1 MVPVEQLAT
10 AIAAKCFKETQS
22 HHYLEP
28 AKVEEKKAQ
37 DGIVRATHDVSS
49 LRGSALSF
57 TSSRRFLLS
66 IAL

>member
-1 MVPVEQLAT
+1 MEQLAT
-10 AIAAKCFKETQS
+10 ASAAKCFKETQS
-22 HHYLEP
+22 HHSLEP

-37 DGIVRATHDVSS
+37 DSIARATHVASF

-57 TSSRRFLLS
+57 TSSRGSLFS